1 MNDTYTNLNDNQI
14 AFPNLGIE
22 LEADPTAFTLF
33 GIDIQWYGLLITLGL
48 LLAIVYCF
56 SQMKRYG
63 LNSDR
68 ALDAVLA
75 GIVGGIVGARAYYVI
90 LEWERYAD
98 DPMSIFNLRQGGL
111 AIYGGLIG
119 AILVGGVVAKLRKV
133 RLLPLLDLAGQ
144 GFLIGQCLGR
154 WGNFFNQEAF
164 GCNTDSLF
172 GMTGG
177 RIQNWIST
185 AYINTECYGN
195 LGVEIDPNLPVHPCF
210 LYESVWCFAGFILL
224 AVVSR
229 KFRKFDGQ
237 IFLMYVAWYGLGR
250 SFIEGLRTDS
260 LVMGS
265 IRVSQALAIVC
276 VVVAVILLIVIG
288 SKVKRMGVDYKLY
301 AETEESRRLLREMEE
316 QRTKSRQKKTETAS
330 SEEAVSGAADA
341 ETSDEAEDGN
351 ESEPESPVSDDTAVT
366 EEMTEEIVN
375 DADEMKEE

>member
-1 MNDTYTNLNDNQI
+1 MGDAYTNLTENQI

-48 LLAIVYCF
+48 LLAIIYCF

-75 GIVGGIVGARAYYVI
+75 GIIGGIVGARAYYVI

-119 AILVGGVVAKLRKV
+119 AILVGGLVAKLRKV

-177 RIQNWIST
+177 RIQSWISN

-195 LGVEIDPNLPVHPCF
+195 LGVEMDPALPVHPCF
-210 LYESVWCFAGFILL
+210 LYESVWCFAGFLLL
-224 AVVSR
+224 AVISR

-301 AETEESRRLLREMEE
+301 VDTEESKKLLRELEE
-316 QRTKSRQKKTETAS
+316 QRAKSKMSKTEPENAP
-330 SEEAVSGAADA
+330 
-341 ETSDEAEDGN
+341 ETTEAESEN
-351 ESEPESPVSDDTAVT
+351 ENLVSDDTAVT
-366 EEMTEEIVN
+366 NENTDESAD
-375 DADEMKEE
+375 DADKMKEE